1 VRASRI
7 SLLLTSSSR
16 ANSLI
21 RTVLIRPRVVR
32 NSHRSLALHTDN
44 S

>member
-21 RTVLIRPRVVR
+21 RTVLIRPRVHK
-32 NSHRSLALHTDN
+32 NSHRSLVLHTDN